1 MFLKKGTIKIFQQY
15 RYASKPAVCPP
26 PKSKNYGAYYTLG
39 LLTIV
44 GGGTIGYAK
53 YDPDFR
59 EWLCENVPYMDGFLA
74 FLFQEEKTYL
84 QSFTT
89 SLDSLKEKV
98 SGMLFTHT
106 KQKDL
111 VEKPKNYNP
120 PSPAFT
126 SLASAKEDDQYT
138 EIRIE
143 QKLKDEDKVVVTIE
157 GDQKPKETI
166 LEATHPKKI
175 LEIEERLCEAASST
189 VQAYNSAV
197 YALKNYNNDIQ
208 VVVENSVEQLDP
220 SIWNSLRIKTKAKE
234 ETLQSAEQL
243 AKKMEEEIKAFEEVL
258 EDPKLCAPDTI
269 KQQANLNI
277 EKIRKDV
284 KKAKKEFEDARKETN
299 LTDKYWRKVEE
310 ARNHFIDEIQILFPS
325 VNVNDRK
332 MSLQGEDLDLFILH
346 AFSNVLFYQKELY
359 KLQVIEQQKV
369 KMALENARRGNQEI
383 LSDTQINQ
391 LVEDKK
397 KCLEIEFQK
406 KCLALRVQSEKDLRH
421 QLKIQSEAFADHLY
435 DALQSKEEEMQRDFA
450 RMLDEKV
457 TAEKCKFKLQVSS
470 LAARVK
476 GMDQAFKERADSDR
490 IMRNSQI
497 LWSTCQNLFKALRA
511 GCPGLPWTEQLRP
524 LEPEIIAVKNAAA
537 KGDELVNAVIEAIP
551 KIAIERGVFPEDA
564 LRERFLKV
572 EKVARHLALVP
583 DGGARLPLHILSF
596 IHSLLLVKAATP
608 IPQAEL
614 NDETVDFT
622 DFSTNDILQRARY
635 WVDRGD
641 FEQSLKYMNL
651 LDGAA
656 RCVASEWM
664 EETRLLLETQQATEV
679 LLAHASSSGLI
690 YM

>member
-1 MFLKKGTIKIFQQY
+1 MYRIILAKISRHVLKKRYNKNFQQY

-369 KMALENARRGNQEI
+369 KMALENARR
-383 LSDTQINQ
+383 
-391 LVEDKK
+391 
-397 KCLEIEFQK
+397 
-406 KCLALRVQSEKDLRH
+406 ALRVQSEKDLRH

-537 KGDELVNAVIEAIP
+537 KGDELVNAVIEAIR
-551 KIAIERGVFPEDA
+551 K
-564 LRERFLKV
+564 LRSNE
-572 EKVARHLALVP
+572 EHLALVP

-635 WVDRGD
+635 W
-641 FEQSLKYMNL
+641 SI
-651 LDGAA
+651 
-656 RCVASEWM
+656 
-664 EETRLLLETQQATEV
+664 EV
-679 LLAHASSSGLI
+679 ISSKA
-690 YM
+690 